1 MEAENYLLTLF
12 TLTER
17 KYGMPLYEKLGMS
30 RDQCRAWL
38 MALHEKSLSL
48 SDAQETIET
57 VVARRGEAGDQEN
70 LDELL
75 HYV

>member
-1 MEAENYLLTLF
+1 
-12 TLTER
+12 
-17 KYGMPLYEKLGMS
+17 
-30 RDQCRAWL
+30 

-57 VVARRGEAGDQEN
+57 VVAHRGEAGDQEN